1 MVAAG
6 MPHPDNSNWMSML
19 IGRPVKLDPP
29 RSPDDIP
36 TRREKFDLSIVNAE
50 PLPDVAQVYRDVEL
64 RQRRDGSRLIAD
76 IYVPYGEGPFP
87 ALVYLHGSMFCLA
100 SAWDFRKVARRYAE
114 QGFVAFVVDYAL
126 APERPFPWALEDC
139 VYATRWVARSARDF
153 GANPGRIVLA
163 GDSAGGNLG
172 SATLAY
178 LAGNRTLELD
188 DGGLGGV
195 DPAPKGGAFLYGLY
209 DFPLLMAEPLSNGGS
224 LEVMANQAYLG
235 PHYLS
240 LHRDPLVSPVYA
252 DLRRFPPIYLSC
264 GAEDSFVGQTF
275 AFGKA
280 LTMAN
285 VPVTVSIIQEADH
298 AFQQLDHLIPSA
310 AEELPRIFRWLALT
324 ASR

>member
-1 MVAAG
+1 

-29 RSPDDIP
+29 TSPDEIP
-36 TRREKFDLSIVNAE
+36 ARREKFDLSIVNAD
-50 PLPDVAQVYRDVEL
+50 PLPEVGEAHRDVEL
-64 RQRRDGSRLIAD
+64 RKRRDGSTLTVD
-76 IYVPYGEGPFP
+76 VYVPKGEPPFP
-87 ALVYLHGSMFCLA
+87 SLVYLHGSMFCLA

-114 QGFVAFVVDYAL
+114 EGFAVFVVDYAL

-139 VYATRWVARSARDF
+139 LYATRWTARNAGQF
-153 GANPGRIVLA
+153 GADPARLVLA

-172 SATLAY
+172 AATLAW
-178 LAGNRTLELD
+178 LAGNHSRELD
-188 DGGLGGV
+188 EGDLAGDDVGV
-195 DPAPKGGAFLYGLY
+195 KGGAFLYGLY
-209 DFPLLMAEPLSNGGS
+209 DFPLLMQEPLSNKGS
-224 LEVMANQAYLG
+224 LEVMGNQAYLG

-252 DLRRFPPIYLSC
+252 DLRRFPAMYLSC

-280 LTMAN
+280 LVMAN

-310 AEELPRIFRWLALT
+310 ADEMQRIFTWLRRT
-324 ASR
+324 AG